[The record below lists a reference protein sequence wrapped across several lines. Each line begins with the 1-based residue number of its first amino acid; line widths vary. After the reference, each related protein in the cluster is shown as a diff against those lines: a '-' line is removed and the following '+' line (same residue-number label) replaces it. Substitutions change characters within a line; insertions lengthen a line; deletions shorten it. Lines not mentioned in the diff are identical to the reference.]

1 MEYCECLIDDKN
13 AREDELEVAELLKR
27 DVTAEHE
34 LDLVVLKNSA
44 DIDSLSVA
52 LRADFFRYKVA
63 HHRHVCFKCKIVLRL
78 IDEVTL

>member
-1 MEYCECLIDDKN
+1 MEYRECLIDDEN
-13 AREDELEVAELLKR
+13 ARKDELEVAELLKR

-63 HHRHVCFKCKIVLRL
+63 HYSHVCFKREIVLRL
-78 IDEVTL
+78 VDEVTL